1 MHVTHRGGN
10 IGVFTRSTIKLRSSS
25 ATALRTVKTI
35 LPATV
40 LVSRMKTILD
50 LCRQETPVE
59 PHARPQT

>member
-1 MHVTHRGGN
+1 
-10 IGVFTRSTIKLRSSS
+10 VFTRSTIKLRSSS

-35 LPATV
+35 LQATV
-40 LVSRMKTILD
+40 LASRMKTILD